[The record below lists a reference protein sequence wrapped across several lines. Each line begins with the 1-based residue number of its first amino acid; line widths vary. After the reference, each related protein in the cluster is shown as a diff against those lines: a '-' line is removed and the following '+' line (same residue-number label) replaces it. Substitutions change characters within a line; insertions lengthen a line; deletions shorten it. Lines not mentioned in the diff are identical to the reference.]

1 MNIYSKDLIE
11 AVLKNADIVTVISS
25 YLNVINRGRY
35 TLALCPFHDDKNP
48 SLNISREK
56 QIYKCFSCGEGGNAI
71 SFVQNYEHVSFEE
84 ALRKVAEISGFHDPR
99 LETER
104 TNVFVDP
111 EKEPL
116 YKAIKDLNAYYQ
128 YALTTLEGEAA
139 RKYLSQRNIPSGQI
153 EKFGIGYAPR
163 DGKKTISFLQAKKHS
178 LKSIEGIGIAR
189 VQLDDSKDSNAGR
202 LIFPLTDPQGR
213 VVGFSARKLLEEEGP
228 KYVNSPETKI
238 FHKGET
244 LYNYAR
250 AAKTARHDGYVYLL
264 EGFMDVMALDRIG
277 IASAVALC
285 GTSLTK
291 EQIDLLRK
299 LHCEVRVCLDG
310 DDPGQIGMMKILTLL
325 QKANLPC
332 RFVSNP
338 GDLRDPD
345 DILQESGED
354 ALKKAMNSLVDS
366 SDFALNFYLNTKKL
380 DTIEDREKVLKR
392 FLPYCA
398 SLKPGIEKENY
409 IAKLAKA
416 TRFEPE
422 AVRAMLPTVSAPS
435 EEIPARGGGR
445 GGSRHAIDNGPTNR
459 LYRAERTILYYM
471 LRHSEAIAY
480 FETKVGDFYYPVNNS
495 LANYIIDYSTS
506 HEGQIEEAQLL
517 GLVQSEGGEEAK
529 NLEESLLSLYE
540 EEEKST
546 PPFSNGQLAACGKA
560 IDQEKE
566 KMRVGEEAKR
576 ALANGNAEERKK
588 FLSEFAAQR
597 RKAWENKKKKD

>member
-1 MNIYSKDLIE
+1 MIE

-25 YLNVINRGRY
+25 YLNVITKGRY
-35 TLALCPFHDDKNP
+35 TLAICPFHDDKHP

-84 ALRKVAEISGFHDPR
+84 ALRKVAEISNFHDPR
-99 LETER
+99 LESER
-104 TNVFVDP
+104 TYVAVDP

-116 YKAIKDLNAYYQ
+116 YKAISDLDKYYR
-128 YALTTLEGEAA
+128 YALNTPEGQNA
-139 RKYLSQRNIPSGQI
+139 RDYLAKRHIPSSQI

-163 DGKKTISFLQAKKHS
+163 DGKNTILVLQAKKHS
-178 LKSIEGIGIAR
+178 LKSIEDIGVAR
-189 VQLDDSKDSNAGR
+189 AQLNDSKDGNAGR

-213 VVGFSARKLLEEEGP
+213 VVGFSARKLTEEEGP
-228 KYVNSPETKI
+228 KYVNSPETRI

-250 AAKTARHDGYVYLL
+250 ASKTCRHDGYVYLL

-277 IASAVALC
+277 IGSAVALC

-291 EQIDLLRK
+291 EQIGLLRK
-299 LHCEVRVCLDG
+299 MRCEIRVCLDG
-310 DDPGQIGMMKILTLL
+310 DDPGQIGMMKILGLL

-345 DILQESGED
+345 DILQESGET
-354 ALKKAMNSLVDS
+354 ALKEAMSHLVDA

-380 DTIEDREKVLKR
+380 DTVEDREKVLKH

-398 SLKPGIEKENY
+398 SLAPGIEKENY

-422 AVRAMLPTVSAPS
+422 AVRAMLPSAS
-435 EEIPARGGGR
+435 SLEKEEAGNDAGRWKIGPRGKRSGG
-445 GGSRHAIDNGPTNR
+445 PETR

-471 LRHSEAIAY
+471 LRHSEAITY
-480 FETKVGDFYYPVNNS
+480 FEDRLGDFYYPINNT
-495 LANYIIDYSTS
+495 LANYIIDYAST
-506 HEGQIEEAQLL
+506 HGGRVEEAQLL
-517 GLVQSEGGEEAK
+517 GAVQGEGGEEAK
-529 NLEESLLSLYE
+529 SLEESLLSLYG
-540 EEEKST
+540 EEEKSK
-546 PPFSNGQLAACGKA
+546 PPFSSGLLDACGKA

-566 KMRVGEEAKR
+566 KMRVNEEAKK
-576 ALANGNAEERKK
+576 AFANTDVEERKR
-588 FLSEFAAQR
+588 FLSALADQR
-597 RKAWENKKKKD
+597 RKNWNSKKK

>member
-1 MNIYSKDLIE
+1 MVE

-25 YLNVINRGRY
+25 YLNVINKGRY
-35 TLALCPFHDDKNP
+35 TVALCPFHDDKHP
-48 SLNISREK
+48 SLSISKEK
-56 QIYKCFSCGEGGNAI
+56 QMYKCFSCGEGGNAI
-71 SFVQNYEHVSFEE
+71 SFVQNYEHVSYEE

-99 LETER
+99 LESER
-104 TNVFVDP
+104 TQVVVDP

-116 YKAIKDLNAYYQ
+116 YKTINDLDKYYR
-128 YALTTLEGEAA
+128 YALSTPEGKNARDYLE
-139 RKYLSQRNIPSGQI
+139 KRNIPSSQI

-163 DGKKTISFLQAKKHS
+163 DGKNTVLVLQAKKHS
-178 LKSIEGIGIAR
+178 LKSIEDIGIAR
-189 VQLDDSKDSNAGR
+189 AQLTDSKDGNAGR

-213 VVGFSARKLLEEEGP
+213 VVGFSARKLLEEDSP

-244 LYNYAR
+244 LYNYFR
-250 AAKTARHDGYVYLL
+250 AYKTCRHDGYVYLL

-277 IASAVALC
+277 ISSAVALC

-299 LHCEVRVCLDG
+299 MRCEIRVCLDG
-310 DDPGQIGMMKILTLL
+310 DDPGQIGMMKILGLL

-338 GDLRDPD
+338 GDTRDPD
-345 DILQESGED
+345 DILQESGEV
-354 ALKKAMNSLVDS
+354 ALKEAMSHLVDA

-380 DTIEDREKVLKR
+380 DTIEEREKVLNH

-398 SLKPGIEKENY
+398 SLAPGIEKENY
-409 IAKLAKA
+409 IVKLAKA

-422 AVRAMLPTVSAPS
+422 AVRAMLPSSPS
-435 EEIPARGGGR
+435 SRKEEDLGFPERRNRLKKA
-445 GGSRHAIDNGPTNR
+445 SLKEEKGPNTR

-480 FETKVGDFYYPVNNS
+480 FENRLGDFYYPVNNT
-495 LANYIIDYSTS
+495 LANYIIDYSSS
-506 HEGQIEEAQLL
+506 HDGQIEEAQLL
-517 GLVQSEGGEEAK
+517 GVVQSEGGEEAK
-529 NLEESLLSLYE
+529 NLEESLLSLYG
-540 EEEKST
+540 EEEKSK
-546 PPFSNGQLAACGKA
+546 PPFSSGLLDACGKA

-566 KMRVGEEAKR
+566 KMRVNEEAKK
-576 ALANGNAEERKK
+576 AFAANDLEERKK
-588 FLSEFAAQR
+588 FLSAFADQR
-597 RKAWENKKKKD
+597 RKNWNSKKK